1 MKLNF
6 RKKDIYFFIIALIC
20 LTAFFILMFKAFK
33 KVDSIATNNSI
44 SSTPTI
50 IIDAGHGGEDG
61 GATGI
66 NGTFEKDINLKIAQN
81 LESMLLISGFK
92 TIMTRDDDYD
102 ISNSGLTTVRERK
115 VSDLN
120 NRLKLIESTPD
131 CIFISI
137 HQNKFS
143 QSQYWGSQVF
153 YSKNDDSSK
162 ILASNIREAIVS
174 FLQPDN
180 KREIK
185 PADKN
190 IYILYNSTRPAVL
203 VECGFLSNATEE
215 QKLNSEK
222 YQKEMSF
229 SIYSGFMNY
238 WYSLN

>member
-66 NGTFEKDINLKIAQN
+66 NGTFEKDINLKIAHN

-143 QSQYWGSQVF
+143 HSQYWGSQVF
-153 YSKNDDSSK
+153 
-162 ILASNIREAIVS
+162 
-174 FLQPDN
+174 
-180 KREIK
+180 
-185 PADKN
+185 
-190 IYILYNSTRPAVL
+190 
-203 VECGFLSNATEE
+203 
-215 QKLNSEK
+215 
-222 YQKEMSF
+222 
-229 SIYSGFMNY
+229 
-238 WYSLN
+238 